1 MNSIVIIEDR
11 AHLRVGHFPS
21 LFANLA
27 DDFVEL
33 GIQVDVLT
41 RRGWA
46 LEGTRGREWNLHEA
60 GPLAELFHRVARR
73 AMATSRYFAG
83 HTTGDIGIRSYF
95 GAFLRTIVLIVS
107 ARRLARAGSGDPAP
121 IVVVAMDFVPALLS
135 IFGGADRWLIWQFH
149 DDVELSWLA
158 RAVEET
164 RRLFRRP
171 AHHVTVAVH
180 DERWF
185 DAVSERLPYFEV
197 VNIPLVASRKGD
209 SQRDQSRVALNLHAD
224 DKVALL
230 FGTGHRGQ
238 SPEVV
243 VEAFRQRPDWQLVI
257 GGKVCARL
265 SAASLE
271 DWETPPLM
279 FGTFVE
285 ESVRDN
291 LFASS
296 DLAVLSFVPDFELTS
311 GTVMD
316 AASLGVPILASSGSL
331 AAGLVEQSGAGE
343 VFQAE
348 SSQSLLEA
356 LDRIDVDLAQ
366 QGSTRLREMY
376 SGAVVCRAHLKLL
389 DREAWGN

>member
-11 AHLRVGHFPS
+11 AQLPVGHFPG
-21 LFANLA
+21 LFATLA

-46 LEGTRGREWNLHEA
+46 LEGTRPRAWNLHEA
-60 GPLAELFHRVARR
+60 GPLADRLLGLARR
-73 AMATSRYFAG
+73 AMATSGYFAG
-83 HTTGDIGIRSYF
+83 RSDGDIGIRAYF
-95 GAFLRTIVLIVS
+95 GAFLRTVVLIVS

-135 IFGGADRWLIWQFH
+135 IFGGTDQWLIWQFT
-149 DDVELSWLA
+149 DEVQLSWIT
-158 RAVEET
+158 RAIEGT
-164 RRLFRRP
+164 RRLFKRP
-171 AHHVTVAVH
+171 PHHVTVALH
-180 DERWF
+180 DDRWF
-185 DAVSERLPYFEV
+185 DTVSERLPRFAV
-197 VNIPLVASRKGD
+197 VNIPLVASRKAD

-230 FGTGHRGQ
+230 FGTGHPGQ
-238 SPEVV
+238 CPEVV

-257 GGKVCARL
+257 GGQTCARL

-285 ESVRDN
+285 ESVLDN

-296 DLAVLSFVPDFELTS
+296 DLAALSFVANYELSS

-316 AASLGVPILASSGSL
+316 AASHGVPILASSGSL

-356 LDRIDVDLAQ
+356 LDRIDLDLAQ
-366 QGSTRLREMY
+366 QGSLRLREMY
-376 SGAVVCRAHLKLL
+376 SGAVVCRAHLKVL